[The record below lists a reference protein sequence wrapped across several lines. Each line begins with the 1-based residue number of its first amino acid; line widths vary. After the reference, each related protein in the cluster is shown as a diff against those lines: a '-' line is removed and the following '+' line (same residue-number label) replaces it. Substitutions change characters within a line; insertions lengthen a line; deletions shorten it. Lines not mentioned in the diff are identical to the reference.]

1 MGETAV
7 DLLADPPSHVQ
18 DARELPLAGGL
29 VRNLPVLKGP
39 VHGGEE
45 GEDLFVLLPLS
56 DLKDKRLHVVH
67 VVGRVED
74 GAVVRCKGPHIAADE
89 GAGEGHLLQRGG
101 GVLALHFWRLW
112 SLRLLLFFGH
122 AFLGENKRREC
133 SDRKAE
139 GLQANT
145 MYSYCATVFTSIH
158 TTCAKHTQERP
169 AVG

>member
-74 GAVVRCKGPHIAADE
+74 GAVVRCKGPHLAADE

-101 GVLALHFWRLW
+101 GVLALHFGSSQVAAVQKLHKTFIPRFPHR
-112 SLRLLLFFGH
+112 S
-122 AFLGENKRREC
+122 
-133 SDRKAE
+133 
-139 GLQANT
+139 T
-145 MYSYCATVFTSIH
+145 
-158 TTCAKHTQERP
+158 P
-169 AVG
+169 AVAAGVLGARQRVFGNTQHMMLCVADH